1 MVVVLSIETGLVQC
15 LQTPC
20 SLCHATPAPW
30 RLARP
35 NWSKTTKRGSPPIAF
50 NWIFYCNAI
59 IRVFNLPLSPA
70 LQTIPD
76 YPLIGWWINNRIL
89 LPACRR
95 CCCFSPIPSSIY
107 GFGTSLRR
115 LAQCNQTRT
124 LPGPPREHNYISWS
138 VEADACL
145 DTGTLPG
152 GIARSRLVRTPWVI
166 TEVSTGGPTN
176 GHDVY
181 PFQRYQRC
189 SRGSWWKIVSKAGAL
204 IEFKSPQ
211 TSAKSQP
218 LGWKNGLD
226 SPVGMCVTYDCVL
239 NDLVPTAECDGLG
252 DKYCKSFAK
261 DS

>member
-1 MVVVLSIETGLVQC
+1 MNKQSYFTTCLPPLLLLFADTQQHLRFWDKLATARAVQPDAHTPRPPEGAQLYFVVCGGRCVPGHRD
-15 LQTPC
+15 TPRGHC
-20 SLCHATPAPW
+20 KIPPSAAT
-30 RLARP
+30 
-35 NWSKTTKRGSPPIAF
+35 T
-50 NWIFYCNAI
+50 
-59 IRVFNLPLSPA
+59 
-70 LQTIPD
+70 
-76 YPLIGWWINNRIL
+76 
-89 LPACRR
+89 
-95 CCCFSPIPSSIY
+95 
-107 GFGTSLRR
+107 
-115 LAQCNQTRT
+115 
-124 LPGPPREHNYISWS
+124 
-138 VEADACL
+138 
-145 DTGTLPG
+145 
-152 GIARSRLVRTPWVI
+152 VRTPWVI

-189 SRGSWWKIVSKAGAL
+189 SRGSWWKIDSKAGAL

-239 NDLVPTAECDGLG
+239 NDLMPTAECDGLG